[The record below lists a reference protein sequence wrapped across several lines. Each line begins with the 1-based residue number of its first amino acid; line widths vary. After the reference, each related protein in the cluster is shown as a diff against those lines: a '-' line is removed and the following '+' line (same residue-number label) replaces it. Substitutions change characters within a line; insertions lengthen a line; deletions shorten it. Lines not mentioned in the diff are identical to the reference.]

1 MKGRWNGA
9 IGLWLASTAAW
20 AQAPQAAPPTREQI
34 TRAPDQTPV
43 SPTGRTRLRV
53 EDRVERAPCPLA
65 DPHYAAI
72 KVTLR
77 EAVFAGLKGGVT
89 AADLQDAADPFL
101 GKEQPIAVVCEIRDR
116 AATILRRAGYLAAIQ
131 IPPQQIDGGR
141 VRFDVLF
148 AHLQAIRVRGNAG
161 RSERLI
167 ASVLQ
172 PLTDDEV
179 FNERDAERR
188 LLLARDLPGF
198 DVRLTLRPAGEA
210 GQVVG
215 DITVIRT
222 PLFADANIQN
232 LGSQQVGRWAGT
244 VRAQVNGLTG
254 LGDSTAVSFFNTT
267 DLHEQHVL
275 TGSHQFLLG
284 SSGVGAAGSFTYA
297 WTRPD
302 VPGLNLDSRTLIGSF
317 NLNFPLVRSRARTL
331 RVSAGMDIVDQTV
344 DLAGARL
351 TTDRLRVPFL
361 RFDIEASSPA
371 SVRGENGLSIT
382 TPRWRVGGTLDL
394 RHGIDALGASPGCGP
409 SLLRCAAPGSTIPS
423 RPFGDP
429 QSFVLRFAGSA
440 EYRPSPDLAFVV
452 GPRAQYSPKSLL
464 SFEEFSAGNYTV
476 GRGYDPGALIGDS
489 GVGVSAEIR
498 AGRQYA
504 SGPNKLYLQP
514 YAFVDSAWV
523 WNNDP
528 PAANPPRNPQTLTS
542 FGFGARGGLGDYA
555 RFEMTAAIPAEQIG
569 TNRQV
574 PPVRFLISVSTR
586 LWPWPRG

>member
-1 MKGRWNGA
+1 M
-9 IGLWLASTAAW
+9 
-20 AQAPQAAPPTREQI
+20 
-34 TRAPDQTPV
+34 
-43 SPTGRTRLRV
+43 RLRV

-65 DPHYAAI
+65 DPQYSAI

-77 EAVFAGLKGGVT
+77 EATFAGLKGGVT
-89 AADLQDAADPFL
+89 EADLKEAAEPFL
-101 GKEQPIAVVCEIRDR
+101 NKEQPIAVVCEIRDR
-116 AATILRRAGYLAAIQ
+116 AATILRRQGYLAAIQ

-244 VRAQVNGLTG
+244 VRAQLNGLTG
-254 LGDSTAVSFFNTT
+254 LGDSTTVSFFNTT

-284 SSGVGAAGSFTYA
+284 SSGLGAAGSFTYA

-361 RFDIEASSPA
+361 RFDAEAISPA

-394 RHGIDALGASPGCGP
+394 RHGVDALGASPGCGP

-440 EYRPSPDLAFVV
+440 EYRPNPDLAFVV

-504 SGPNKLYLQP
+504 SAPNKLYLQP
-514 YAFVDSAWV
+514 FAFVDSAWV

-555 RFEMTAAIPAEQIG
+555 RFEMTAAIPAEQVG

-586 LWPWPRG
+586 LWPWPHG